1 MKYLINTTEVY
12 RVANEDEAKKLI
24 EDAKKDGNFIL
35 SKYSSEKREKKVK
48 GEVEDEWFR
57 VKLVKVFTDE
67 KEPEYSTDI
76 SYEVNAFPSFSVE
89 E

>member
-1 MKYLINTTEVY
+1 MKYLLNSTEMY
-12 RVANEDEAKKLI
+12 RVGTEDEAKKLI
-24 EDAKKDGNFIL
+24 EDAKKDGSFIL

-48 GEVEDEWFR
+48 GEVEEEWFR

-67 KEPEYSTDI
+67 KEPEYYTEV
-76 SYEVNAFPSFSVE
+76 SYDVSEFPHYDE